1 MKENFTPTHHV
12 PVTGSASFPLIMN
25 SGNRMENTHPLKNNA
40 ENILAGYQLLW
51 GTGFLCTLVTFRITG
66 FIMIIF
72 QHDKYNF
79 SLPLTLTDIRPLTA
93 EDSMC
98 VCVCARVH
106 AHARGCAHVYVYIY
120 IYIWHGV
127 LSTFTDELH
136 YNNNKKF
143 QSNSVLHSS
152 TTRNMYHLHRPTAK
166 VSHFKK
172 STSFVIFKIFNSFPC
187 RCSSLMNEKAQFN
200 L

>member
-1 MKENFTPTHHV
+1 MHSWNFWNCHMKENFTPTHHV

-98 VCVCARVH
+98 VCVCVCVCTRA
-106 AHARGCAHVYVYIY
+106 CAWVCTCICVYIY
-120 IYIWHGV
+120 IYMTWSFINFHWW
-127 LSTFTDELH
+127 
-136 YNNNKKF
+136 
-143 QSNSVLHSS
+143 
-152 TTRNMYHLHRPTAK
+152 
-166 VSHFKK
+166 
-172 STSFVIFKIFNSFPC
+172 TS
-187 RCSSLMNEKAQFN
+187 LQ
-200 L
+200 